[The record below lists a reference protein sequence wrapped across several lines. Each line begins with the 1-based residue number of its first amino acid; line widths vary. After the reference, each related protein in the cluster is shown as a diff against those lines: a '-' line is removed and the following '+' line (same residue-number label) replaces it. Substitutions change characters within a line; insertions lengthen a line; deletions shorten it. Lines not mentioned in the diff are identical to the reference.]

1 MRPIHSAFAAASLAT
16 TLVSDIVSPDL
27 AAAQAATAPDTT
39 ITRETLAP
47 DIYLFRVPS
56 DVEQWTATNTVVIVN
71 ETDVTV
77 FDSNTRATTARRII
91 AQIRTITNKPVR
103 MLINSHWHQDHWSG
117 NDEYAKAWPG
127 VQIVATTQTREYM
140 KRMMAPF
147 FIHGARNSLNAER
160 TAGRDTVEAARFLAD
175 LERTPR
181 VLPNLAYRDSLVFW
195 SGSREF
201 RLISVTGDATGST
214 VLYLPRERM
223 LVMGDVLVAQEDGNG
238 PPPWTTNSYAIT
250 PWYNSLRALGALDV
264 GTVVPGQGK
273 AFRDK
278 QYLTITTDLFGAI
291 IDQTHAALERGLTT
305 TETVNATVN
314 VDAIGQRYFAAGTPL
329 PPGFRQWVGVVV
341 RKVVQESFDGV
352 VR

>member
-1 MRPIHSAFAAASLAT
+1 MRPLHFAFASLSLTAVSLAAPGFA
-16 TLVSDIVSPDL
+16 V
-27 AAAQAATAPDTT
+27 AQAAAPPDTT
-39 ITRETLAP
+39 IVRESLAP

-91 AQIRTITNKPVR
+91 AQIRAITNKPVR

-117 NDEYAKAWPG
+117 NDEYVKAWPG
-127 VQIVATTQTREYM
+127 VQIVATTQTRDYM

-160 TAGRDTVEAARFLAD
+160 TAGRDTTEAARFLAD

-223 LVMGDVLVAQEDGNG
+223 LVTGDVLVAPEAGEG
-238 PPPWTTNSYAIT
+238 HPPWTTNSYLIT
-250 PWYNSLRALGALDV
+250 PWYNSLRALEKLDV
-264 GTVVPGQGK
+264 GTIVPGQGK

-278 QYLTITTDLFGAI
+278 QYLSITADVFGAT
-291 IDQTHAALERGLTT
+291 IDQVHAALERGLTT
-305 TETVNATVN
+305 VEAVTAAVN
-314 VDAIGQRYFAAGTPL
+314 VDAIGQRYYPAGTPL
-329 PPGFRQWVGVVV
+329 PPTFRQWNAVVI